1 MRTDRRTFGPDD
13 GRKPPHQP
21 AATARS
27 DNGRRPVFI
36 PAPEPQSQ
44 SPKGTNDMTT
54 EELEAAFITALN
66 EAGVKA
72 SPEEAR
78 LAAHVFAR
86 EIETGSAYRRAK
98 RKATAEAVAVVV
110 AAVAAVAGI
119 VYLVF

>member
-13 GRKPPHQP
+13 GRKPPRQL

-36 PAPEPQSQ
+36 PAPEPQYQ

-54 EELEAAFITALN
+54 EELEAAFIAALN

-86 EIETGSAYRRAK
+86 EIEAGSVYRRSNREIA
-98 RKATAEAVAVVV
+98 AAVAVAVV
-110 AAVAAVAGI
+110 AAIAAGI
-119 VYLVF
+119 AYLVI

>member
-1 MRTDRRTFGPDD
+1 MRDNLAETA
-13 GRKPPHQP
+13 GRSGRATGKPPHQL

-54 EELEAAFITALN
+54 EELEAAFIAALN

-86 EIETGSAYRRAK
+86 EIEAGS
-98 RKATAEAVAVVV
+98 V
-110 AAVAAVAGI
+110 
-119 VYLVF
+119 